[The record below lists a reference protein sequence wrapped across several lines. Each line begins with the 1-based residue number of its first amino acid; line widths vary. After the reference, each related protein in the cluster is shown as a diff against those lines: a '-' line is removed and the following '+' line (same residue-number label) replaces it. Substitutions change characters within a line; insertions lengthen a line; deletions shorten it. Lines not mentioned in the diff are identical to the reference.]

1 MRPNRKGLWE
11 VANCASDTPYLPRHH
26 TKKPFQKKNEGK
38 NGVHNATVGS
48 GTHASG
54 LRKGPSM
61 TFPLWGYSNR
71 SLQDR
76 EKSNPT
82 VSKCFQPNIP
92 ARQYLY
98 NVQRWGLPF
107 QSFLPSHSDH
117 ATQAMQFQWIQ
128 EIITLSSQR
137 LYSIRIGRN
146 QPKHFA
152 YTVITMSVRMDI
164 LGIMSCGLVMSSL
177 VQLSNKATTNSVRC
191 ASCHG
196 VLKSFNKT
204 MPDDAIMVCECCAA
218 PYSKRTKYGF
228 EGRRYASHDF
238 RLHCPAWRDLHSWL
252 WS

>member
-1 MRPNRKGLWE
+1 MRADCEKDHPWLSRCGATATDLCKTERNQIQQFPN
-11 VANCASDTPYLPRHH
+11 V
-26 TKKPFQKKNEGK
+26 
-38 NGVHNATVGS
+38 
-48 GTHASG
+48 
-54 LRKGPSM
+54 
-61 TFPLWGYSNR
+61 SNQI
-71 SLQDR
+71 SLQG
-76 EKSNPT
+76 
-82 VSKCFQPNIP
+82 NISI
-92 ARQYLY
+92 Y

-107 QSFLPSHSDH
+107 QPFLPSHSDH

-137 LYSIRIGRN
+137 FYSIRICRN
-146 QPKHFA
+146 QPGHFA